1 MGEATKVAAKQ
12 DLQPGDALCVEVNGK
27 KIALFNVEGTY
38 YAIDD
43 ACTHVGGSLSQG
55 EVSSTSVTCP
65 WHGAQFDLETG
76 NVQRAPAQDSVG
88 CYKVLVEGDDINL
101 EIPESL

>member
-1 MGEATKVAAKQ
+1 MGEATTVAAKQ

-55 EVSSTSVTCP
+55 AVSATSVTCP

-76 NVQRAPAQDSVG
+76 NVLRAPAQDNVG
-88 CYKVLVEGDDINL
+88 SYKVLVEGDDIKL
-101 EIPESL
+101 EIPESP